1 MVRRAVC
8 QPRIDCGVPLSLNNT
23 KFTRAALRAALALVL
38 VTTLATFLVFCPG
51 ASTFA
56 QADMQRETLKFVT
69 ATGTHDFKIEVA
81 NTMQE
86 KSRGL
91 MFRRNMDD
99 DAGML
104 FPYEPAQ
111 EITMWMKNTYI
122 SLDMVFIRADGIVHR
137 IATATEPFSEAVIA
151 SKGDARAVLE
161 LKAGIA
167 AKIGLKTGDRVLHPL
182 FGTSGR
188 W

>member
-1 MVRRAVC
+1 M
-8 QPRIDCGVPLSLNNT
+8 
-23 KFTRAALRAALALVL
+23 KFTRAALRAALALL
-38 VTTLATFLVFCPG
+38 LATTWAGLLALWIG

-56 QADMQRETLKFVT
+56 QADMQRETLEFVT
-69 ATGTHDFKIEVA
+69 ATGTHAFKIEVA
-81 NTMQE
+81 STMQA

-91 MFRRNMDD
+91 MFRRSMDD

-137 IATATEPFSEAVIA
+137 VATATEPFSEAVIA
-151 SKGDARAVLE
+151 SNGNVRAVLE
-161 LKAGIA
+161 IKAGIS
-167 AKIGLKTGDRVLHPL
+167 AKIGLKTGDKALHPL
-182 FGTSGR
+182 FGTAGR
-188 W
+188 